1 MSELFLPRNEEK
13 IAILPAKS
21 EGMKSR
27 VAEMFDNISRRAYEL
42 FDGSGRHFGHDL
54 EHWFKAEMELLHP
67 VHVRVTESGNN
78 LEVEAEV
85 PGFNEKDLQ
94 VSVEPMQLTITG
106 KRDSTKE
113 EKKGKTVY
121 SESCSSEILRIVDLP
136 VMVDPE
142 KVTATLKNGMLQLT
156 MPKAVRAKTVEIRSA
171 AA

>member
-27 VAEMFDNISRRAYEL
+27 VAEMFDKISRRAYEL
-42 FDGSGRHFGHDL
+42 FDGNGREFGHDL
-54 EHWFKAEMELLHP
+54 EHWFNAEMQLLHP
-67 VHVRVTESGNN
+67 VHVRITESGNN
-78 LEVEAEV
+78 LEIEAEV

-94 VSVEPMQLTITG
+94 VSAEPMQVTISG
-106 KRDSTKE
+106 KRESAKQ

-121 SESCSSEILRIVDLP
+121 TESCSGQVLRIVDLP
-136 VMVDPE
+136 VMVDAE

-156 MPKAVRAKTVEIRSA
+156 LPKAVRAKTVEIRSA

>member
-1 MSELFLPRNEEK
+1 MSELLLPRNEEK

-27 VAEMFDNISRRAYEL
+27 VAEMFDKISRRAYEL
-42 FDGSGRHFGHDL
+42 FDGNGRELGHDL

-67 VHVRVTESGNN
+67 VHVRITESGND
-78 LEVEAEV
+78 LEIEAEV

-94 VSVEPMQLTITG
+94 VSVEPMQVTISG
-106 KRDSTKE
+106 KRESTKE

-121 SESCSSEILRIVDLP
+121 TESCAGQILRIVDLP
-136 VMVDPE
+136 VMVDAE

-156 MPKAVRAKTVEIRSA
+156 LPKAVRAKTVDIRSA